1 MTKSQNILVALMMF
15 LSQLK
20 LLMKNYMRR
29 TPLPK
34 LLLLFFLTKFP
45 TGRKSLFNNFTF
57 RTLSALFAEITKSV
71 DKL

>member
-57 RTLSALFAEITKSV
+57 RRLSALFAEITKSV